1 MKYIMLTAV
10 IVVLALQLTGGIP
23 QSSVGGPLTLG
34 FVLIVAALAV
44 GAHEAWTAKRS
55 PLGWIINLPVSLI
68 GAVLAASLFSVGM
81 ETMLMYVNLEGSL
94 IATGNPLLYLLLAGT
109 TLITLCGSNVALSI
123 INRFR

>member
-10 IVVLALQLTGGIP
+10 IVILALQLTGGIP

-44 GAHEAWTAKRS
+44 GAHEAWTAKRG

-68 GAVLAASLFSVGM
+68 GAVLAASIFSVGM
-81 ETMLMYVNLEGSL
+81 ETMLMYVNLDGSL